1 MSQYNYDLN
10 LLRVFY
16 EIVKRG
22 SLSEAA
28 KKLDLGRSSVSQ
40 KLKNLEKSLDTQL
53 IRRSTRELDL
63 TESGKNLYEHCSSIF
78 RELELA
84 ESKLTN
90 LKYDMHGHIRLCVPT
105 SLGEDYFN
113 SYLIDFIKEN
123 PKVSF
128 KIIFSNRIKNF
139 LSSEIDLALQ
149 ITSIEN
155 IPPEYVAREITSVAW
170 CLCAS
175 PTFLKQNIAIE
186 EPEDLL
192 NLPFVTPTYNMAKPS
207 LTITTEQNRLEAI
220 PLSIK
225 LQSESLPFLRR
236 NVLIGLGI
244 GLLPIY
250 SVRKAL
256 ADGSLVRLLPK
267 HKIHGF
273 GSHLFVI
280 STQNFHMTQMQRNFI
295 DFVIRKLK
303 LTEL

>member
-1 MSQYNYDLN
+1 MSQYDYDLN

-63 TESGKNLYEHCSSIF
+63 TESGKSLFEHCSSIF
-78 RELELA
+78 KELEIA

-128 KIIFSNRIKNF
+128 QIIFSNRIKNF

-149 ITSIEN
+149 ITTIDN
-155 IPPEYVAREITSVAW
+155 IPPEYVAREITSVEW
-170 CLCAS
+170 CLCATA
-175 PTFLKQNIAIE
+175 TFLKQNIAIE
-186 EPEDLL
+186 EPQDLL
-192 NLPFVTPTYNMAKPS
+192 NLPFVTPTYNTTKPS
-207 LTITTEQNRLEAI
+207 LTITTEKNRLEAI

-225 LQSESLPFLRR
+225 LQSESLPFLRK
-236 NVLIGLGI
+236 NVLMGLGI

-256 ADGSLVRLLPK
+256 ADGS

-295 DFVIRKLK
+295 DFVIRKLMR
-303 LTEL
+303 TEL